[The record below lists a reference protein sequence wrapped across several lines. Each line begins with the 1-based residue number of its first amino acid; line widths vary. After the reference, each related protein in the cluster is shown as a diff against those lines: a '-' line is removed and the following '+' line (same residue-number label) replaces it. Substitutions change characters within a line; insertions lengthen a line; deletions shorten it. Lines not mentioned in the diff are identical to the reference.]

1 MQKLLLIL
9 ITALLPTAIWGQNS
23 IMLSIPEADNIFLSQ
38 NLTLLA
44 QKYNIDK
51 AEAMLIQAGLFE
63 NPTLSFEQIA
73 YNSDTRQYFNTG
85 SQHAI
90 ELEQVINI
98 SGKRAKQKEIEWYN
112 IEIARHE
119 FESVLRELKY
129 SLHAC
134 LIGASYTQKSISIF
148 DKEIEHLNRL
158 VKVYTIQYEKGNVS
172 LIEKS
177 RLEALL
183 FALKTEQLEY
193 IGKLN
198 EFQKQLRLLMN
209 LKPDVTVSPKLDNSD
224 INISM
229 LDMGRFQDYINNNPQ
244 LKIAELQIKQE
255 EANLS
260 LQKRLRVPD
269 IVLKGIYDKSGGIT
283 PNYVGMGLSVGLP
296 IFNRNQGNIKAATAQ
311 IAQNKLNYENTANEI
326 QAELSSKFSHL
337 KLLYDFY
344 SSIDKSLEKD
354 FTNLIE
360 GVSSSFEKR
369 NINMLEFI
377 DYYETYKETCLKLYE
392 HENTLLTGIEEINKL
407 IGSDYIK
414 LWSK

>member
-1 MQKLLLIL
+1 MQKLLLIF
-9 ITALLPTAIWGQNS
+9 ITALLPAAIWGQNS
-23 IMLSIPEADNIFLSQ
+23 IILSIPEADNIFLSQ

-73 YNSDTRQYFNTG
+73 YNSETRQYFNTG

-90 ELEQVINI
+90 EFEQVINI
-98 SGKRAKQKEIEWYN
+98 SGKRSKQKEIERYN
-112 IEIARHE
+112 IEIARQE

-134 LIGASYTQKSISIF
+134 LIGTSYTQKSISIF
-148 DKEIEHLNRL
+148 DKEIEHLSRL
-158 VKVYTIQYEKGNVS
+158 VKVYNKQYEKGNVS

-209 LKPDVTVSPKLDNSD
+209 LKPDVTVIPQLGEPA
-224 INISM
+224 INVN
-229 LDMGRFQDYINNNPQ
+229 LLEAAQYQEYVENNPH
-244 LKIAELQIKQE
+244 LKIAALQTKQE

-260 LQKRLRVPD
+260 LQKRVRIPD
-269 IVLKGIYDKSGGIT
+269 IALKGIYDKAGGVT
-283 PNYVGMGLSVGLP
+283 PNYIGVGLSVGLP
-296 IFNRNQGNIKAATAQ
+296 FFNRNQGNIKAATAQ

-344 SSIDKSLEKD
+344 SSIDKSLERD
-354 FTNLIE
+354 FANLIE
-360 GVSSSFEKR
+360 GVNSSFEKR

-392 HENTLLTGIEEINKL
+392 NENTLLTGIEEINKL